1 MILANSEALLIL
13 LIIALLWYWRKRQ
26 RRPAAIGFSDIGG
39 LASLAK
45 PRRRMLLPALRL
57 LAAICCVIALARP
70 QWGLELTKVYVKGI
84 AMAMVV
90 DVSSSMGAVDF
101 VLDNRQSNRLDVVKA
116 TIRSFLIGEDDG
128 LAGRAGDLVSLVSF
142 ARFADSLSPL
152 TLDHLALVELL
163 DQLQLAV
170 LPAEDGTAI
179 GEAIV
184 LGVERLMKSAETSR
198 VMILMTDG
206 YSNSGDTE
214 PLEAARIAKA
224 LGVKIYTIGTG
235 TEGTAIIPVR
245 YRDGRVELKPSQVFI
260 DDRTL
265 GDIADLTGGLYFRA
279 TDADALNA
287 IYAEISQLEK
297 SEHVAEQ
304 YQKYVDLFPIPL
316 ALALALLAVE
326 MILANTRLRSV
337 P

>member
-1 MILANSEALLIL
+1 MILANPEALLIL
-13 LIIALLWYWRKRQ
+13 LIIALLWHWRKRK
-26 RRPAAIGFSDIGG
+26 RRPAAIGFSDISG

-45 PRRRMLLPALRL
+45 PQRHMLLPAVRI
-57 LAAICCVIALARP
+57 LAAVCCVIALARP
-70 QWGLELTKVYVKGI
+70 QWGLELTKIYVKGI
-84 AMAMVV
+84 AIAMVV
-90 DVSSSMGAVDF
+90 DVSSSMGAVDL

-116 TIRSFLIGEDDG
+116 TIRSFLIGENDG
-128 LAGRAGDLVSLVSF
+128 LAGREGDLVSLVSF

-198 VMILMTDG
+198 VMVLMTDG
-206 YSNSGDTE
+206 YSNSGEIE

-245 YRDGRVELKPSQVFI
+245 YRDGRTELRPTQVYI

-265 GDIADLTGGLYFRA
+265 GSIADLTGGLYFRA
-279 TDADALNA
+279 TDADALSA

-316 ALALALLAVE
+316 ALALALLAIE
-326 MILANTRLRSV
+326 MILVNTRLRSV

>member
-1 MILANSEALLIL
+1 MNLANPEALLL
-13 LIIALLWYWRKRQ
+13 LLVIPLLWHLRRLK
-26 RRPAAIGFSDIGG
+26 RRPAAIGFSDVSG
-39 LASLAK
+39 LATLAL
-45 PRRRMLLPALRL
+45 PDRRRLLPAMRII
-57 LAAICCVIALARP
+57 AAVCCIVAVARP
-70 QWGLELTKVYVKGI
+70 QFGLELTKTYVKGI
-84 AMAMVV
+84 AIAMVV
-90 DVSSSMGAVDF
+90 DVSSSMSAVDL
-101 VLDNRQSNRLDVVKA
+101 VLDNRESNRLDVVKA
-116 TIRSFLIGEDDG
+116 TIRSFLVGDEDG
-128 LAGRAGDLVSLVSF
+128 LAGREGDLVSLVSF
-142 ARFADSLSPL
+142 ARYADSLSPL
-152 TLDHLALVELL
+152 TLDHEAVVALL
-163 DQLQLAV
+163 DQLEIASV
-170 LPAEDGTAI
+170 PAEDGTSI

-198 VMILMTDG
+198 VMVLMTDG

-214 PLEAARIAKA
+214 PMEAARIAKA

-245 YRDGRVELKPSQVFI
+245 YRDGRTELRPSQVYI

-265 GDIADLTGGLYFRA
+265 SDIAERTGGLYFRA
-279 TDADALNA
+279 TDADALKS

-304 YQKYVDLFPIPL
+304 YQRYIDLFPIPL